1 LSQLALPRRWR
12 ETHRVATRVIAHGQ
26 TSCPIGQQSIQREDR
41 ETGADCP
48 FCSVQLPPKNRRLLV
63 AVDDDDNVI
72 TSQLS
77 SSTVLWRHPLFIIF
91 VAFMAVMILAA
102 IVGRF

>member
-1 LSQLALPRRWR
+1 M
-12 ETHRVATRVIAHGQ
+12 ATRVIVHGQ
-26 TSCPIGQQSIQREDR
+26 TSCPIGKQPIPKESR
-41 ETGADCP
+41 TSGVDCP

-63 AVDDDDNVI
+63 AVDDDNTVI
-72 TSQLS
+72 TSKLS

-91 VAFMAVMILAA
+91 AAFLAVMIAAA